1 MIRAHVEIELARQE
15 WEQGRRRVER
25 ASSDPAVFDRLNTQV
40 EIVTAELRR
49 RVGQTFTLEEL
60 VEAYDGADR
69 WAREVLH
76 DALPDDVPS
85 ETAIV
90 ADAAFCL
97 YSRRAYDYVP

>member
-1 MIRAHVEIELARQE
+1 MIRAAVEIELARQE

-25 ASSDPAVFDRLNTQV
+25 TSSDPAMFDRLNTQV
-40 EIVTAELRR
+40 EIVMAELRR

-60 VEAYDGADR
+60 AEAYEGADR

-76 DALPDDVPS
+76 DALPDEVSS
-85 ETAIV
+85 ETSTV

-97 YSRRAYDYVP
+97 YARRAYDYAP